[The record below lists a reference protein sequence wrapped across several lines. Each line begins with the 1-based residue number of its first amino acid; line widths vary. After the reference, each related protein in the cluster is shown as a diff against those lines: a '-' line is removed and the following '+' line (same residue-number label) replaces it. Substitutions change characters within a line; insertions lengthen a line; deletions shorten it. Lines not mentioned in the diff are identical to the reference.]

1 MTLKQIEAFYWA
13 AKLGSFAIAA
23 QRLQVTQSS
32 LSKRV
37 AELEESVGALLF
49 DRTMKSTAAAVL
61 RRAASAVWRR
71 LRRAELGRPAGLPF
85 RGAGLSLAQ
94 HGLKPQRRPVA
105 QGHGL

>member
-49 DRTMKSTAAAVL
+49 DRTMRSTAV
-61 RRAASAVWRR
+61 RRRSITACPRR
-71 LRRAELGRPAGLPF
+71 EFDPVRRGNGR
-85 RGAGLSLAQ
+85 
-94 HGLKPQRRPVA
+94 
-105 QGHGL
+105 